1 MEMTGQDEEGTTM
14 LHTHF
19 LQSTISWHERELD
32 RSARAAFEH
41 RGPDRSEAVSE
52 TVSLR
57 LCCVGDDHELDRLSQ
72 LEGRDA
78 PSGRHVVAEVAG
90 VVVAALPLE
99 GGEMLADPFR
109 PTAHLLPLLELRAKQ
124 LRSDGPRRA
133 FWSAIHLP
141 SIGRAA

>member
-1 MEMTGQDEEGTTM
+1 METTGHDEEGTKM

-19 LQSTISWHERELD
+19 LQSTIRWHERELD
-32 RSARAAFEH
+32 RSARDAFAH
-41 RGPDRSEAVSE
+41 RTPDRTEALSE
-52 TVSLR
+52 TVLLR
-57 LCCVGDDHELDRLSQ
+57 LCCVRDDHELDRLSQ

-78 PSGRHVVAEVAG
+78 PTGRHVVAEVGG

-109 PTAHLLPLLELRAKQ
+109 PTAHLLPLLEVRAKQ
-124 LRSDGPRRA
+124 LRTERPRRA
-133 FWSAIHLP
+133 FWGAIHLP